1 MAVLKKKINS
11 FQLDNSGD
19 INKIKKLIIK
29 NSKF

>member
-19 INKIKKLIIK
+19 IHKIKKLIIK